1 MTSHTT
7 NPVPLIMAGQHLKLR
22 ESGILADV
30 GPTILDLLNIPKPD
44 AMTANTL
51 IQR

>member
-7 NPVPLIMAGQHLKLR
+7 NPVPLIMAGRQLKLR
-22 ESGILADV
+22 ESGVLADV
-30 GPTILDLLNIPKPD
+30 APTILDLLDITQPA
-44 AMTANTL
+44 AMTAQSL